1 MSDFDARARKAADAV
16 RQQIADSTP
25 HPEKGI
31 RRAQRSPGRVAIP
44 GAIAAA
50 AVLIAAVA
58 VTLPRGGD
66 GGAES
71 SGPALSG
78 GNGAAY
84 AMAGVLKPFS
94 TCDTVL
100 EYFKEQAPE
109 YLIQRAGGGGVATS
123 REAGAPGDTE
133 QRTANDSAGATD
145 ASPASPPEHSKTNVQ
160 EAGVDEPDIV
170 KTDGNRIVAVAQG
183 RVHLVG
189 LDGGKMTLRKT
200 LPTRWFAMC
209 FFPANVCLCSAV
221 KLFRV
226 SSLDCAGQASRP
238 P

>member
-1 MSDFDARARKAADAV
+1 M
-16 RQQIADSTP
+16 
-25 HPEKGI
+25 
-31 RRAQRSPGRVAIP
+31 
-44 GAIAAA
+44 
-50 AVLIAAVA
+50 
-58 VTLPRGGD
+58 
-66 GGAES
+66 
-71 SGPALSG
+71 
-78 GNGAAY
+78 
-84 AMAGVLKPFS
+84 
-94 TCDTVL
+94 
-100 EYFKEQAPE
+100 
-109 YLIQRAGGGGVATS
+109 
-123 REAGAPGDTE
+123 
-133 QRTANDSAGATD
+133 
-145 ASPASPPEHSKTNVQ
+145 
-160 EAGVDEPDIV
+160 